1 MLRNYLKIAIRNMK
15 RHKGYS
21 LINIFGLA
29 LGMACCILILLY
41 VTDELSYDNFHEKA
55 DRIYRVN
62 AISSIGVTTRYYA
75 TVPPALAQGLADSI
89 PEIEAFV
96 RAMDINSLRGRYKNN
111 SIEIEEC
118 FFVDSAFFNIFT
130 HEFVEG
136 SPESALENPDSFV
149 ITEETAH
156 RIFGDESPMG
166 KSIDLGR
173 SRVIQVTGV
182 IKNVPSNSHFRFN
195 GLLPLS
201 FIRDESGSPRD
212 FSDIAYFCEWYAYLL
227 LRESVS
233 VSDVERKITETAE
246 EKWGELLREKG
257 TTRQYPVQRIR
268 DLHLRSY
275 CEYEYGSPGDI
286 NTVYL
291 FSAIALL
298 VLFIA
303 CFNFINLSTARSA
316 SRAREVGMRKVLGS
330 HKSQLIKQFLS
341 ESIVISIIGLLL
353 GILLVILALP
363 TFNGLAGKEFN
374 SAQLM
379 SSTVLLGLLGI
390 IIVTGIIA
398 GSFPAFILSA
408 FDPVIVLKGKLSSA
422 SKNSSLRKILVVVQ
436 FSISVFMIIGI
447 LIIIRQLDY
456 IKNRN
461 LGFNKEQMVVMPF
474 FGNRRDE
481 ETAGRFDALR
491 NKISQNPSV
500 VSASFSIDVPGG
512 DMGFDAFLP
521 EGKSSEETLR
531 AMRYWVGYNFVKTY
545 GMEIIKG
552 RDFSQSFSTDAN
564 QALIINEKA
573 ATVLGWGDD
582 VLGKQLVNVSR
593 DNRPGTIVGV
603 VKDFHSAS
611 MRMEIS
617 PVVIALEPRF
627 FGRIS
632 VRLRPENVPD
642 TLSFLENTLREI
654 YPEREFDFSYYFID
668 DDFRSK
674 YPEEEKIREIYLT
687 FGFLAVFIACLGL
700 FGLASFTVEQRT
712 KEIGVR
718 KVLGASVQE
727 IALLLSKEFFKW
739 VLVANI
745 IAWPL
750 AYYVMNNWLEN
761 FAYRIG
767 IKLDIFIFS
776 GIIAVVIAM
785 LTVSYHSIKAARAN
799 PVNALKYE

>member
-21 LINIFGLA
+21 LINISGLA

-41 VTDELSYDNFHEKA
+41 VTDELSYDNYHEKA

-96 RAMDINSLRGRYKNN
+96 RLMDINSLRGRYKNN

-118 FFVDSAFFNIFT
+118 FIVDSAFFNIFT

-136 SPESALENPDSFV
+136 SPESALENPDSLV

-227 LRESVS
+227 LRKGVS
-233 VSDVERKITETAE
+233 VSNVERKITETAE
-246 EKWGELLREKG
+246 EKWGELYREKG
-257 TTRQYPVQRIR
+257 TTRQYPLQRIR

-286 NTVYL
+286 NTVCL

-341 ESIVISIIGLLL
+341 ESTVISIIGLLL

-491 NKISQNPSV
+491 NRISQNPSV

-552 RDFSQSFSTDAN
+552 RDFSESFSTDAD

-573 ATVLGWGDD
+573 AAVLGWGDD

-632 VRLRPENVPD
+632 VRLRPENVPN

-674 YPEEEKIREIYLT
+674 YPEEEKVREIYLT

-718 KVLGASVQE
+718 KLLGASVQE

-776 GIIAVVIAM
+776 CIIAVVIAM